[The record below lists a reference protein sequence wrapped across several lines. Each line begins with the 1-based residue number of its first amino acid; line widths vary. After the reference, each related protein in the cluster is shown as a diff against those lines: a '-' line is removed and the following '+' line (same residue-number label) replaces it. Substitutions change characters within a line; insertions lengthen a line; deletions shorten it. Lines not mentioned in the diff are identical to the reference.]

1 MNRYEIEDT
10 EEFDGLDPQ
19 YDFASQEFSEQPTNE
34 DEEDSDA
41 LNEEEYDCF
50 DAAVDDLDFSYF
62 STSVGFKKSFE
73 QVNNKV
79 KAKENVKLQKVTAP
93 PNRPVIIEGVRPRT
107 LNRPTINAFTK
118 KPVPFEKPKS
128 GSIPLKSTQIK
139 TVPLQSM
146 PLQKSA
152 NLFKKGQ
159 GKISKIIVP
168 TDKKV
173 IVEGV
178 SKFILSQKQADDACR
193 NTGYYKGEKLKEL
206 VLTYNNDSAI
216 DFNLEVFNPS
226 MPLDYLYST
235 SLTLNDKIQV
245 GGGNVSYTDV
255 LYNILANPTLIVNAK
270 FVFAGPLVQQQFAIP
285 LIVKNKRI
293 DAIEKIDPYNLS
305 LQIDNMQVQSDQVC
319 FNIEGVF
326 NRPYIPDGMDVMQ
339 YKILAGMTVTMCF
352 YYKQVS
358 LKRVLLEEAR
368 NSKKLL

>member
-19 YDFASQEFSEQPTNE
+19 FDFASQEFSEQPTNE

-62 STSVGFKKSFE
+62 STSAGFKKSFS

-79 KAKENVKLQKVTAP
+79 KAKENVKLKKITAP
-93 PNRPVIIEGVRPRT
+93 PSRPIIIEGVKPRT

-118 KPVPFEKPKS
+118 KPVPYQKP
-128 GSIPLKSTQIK
+128 ITKST
-139 TVPLQSM
+139 TLD
-146 PLQKSA
+146 KSA

-206 VLTYNNDSAI
+206 VLTYNNDSAL

-270 FVFAGPLVQQQFAIP
+270 FVFAGPSVQQQFAQS

-293 DAIEKIDPYNLS
+293 DAIEKIDPYSLS
-305 LQIDNMQVQSDQVC
+305 LQLDTMQVQSDQVC
-319 FNIEGVF
+319 FNIQGLF

-358 LKRVLLEEAR
+358 LKKVLLEEAR